1 MLKQVQHDGL
11 KKIMSVTI
19 KDVEKIAKLA
29 KLKFN
34 EEEKIKLQGEMN
46 EVLGYIDTINQIPG
60 LDDVKPLENI
70 NDTENVFREDVSE
83 VCLTKEEALKNAPE
97 KTENFFKVPKVL
109 DK

>member
-1 MLKQVQHDGL
+1 
-11 KKIMSVTI
+11 MSVTI
-19 KDVEKIAKLA
+19 KDVEKIANLA
-29 KLKFN
+29 KLKFT

>member
-1 MLKQVQHDGL
+1 
-11 KKIMSVTI
+11 MSVTI
-19 KDVEKIAKLA
+19 NDVEKIAKLA
-29 KLKFN
+29 KLKFT

>member
-1 MLKQVQHDGL
+1 MA
-11 KKIMSVTI
+11 VTR
-19 KDVEKIAKLA
+19 KEVEHIAKLA
-29 KLKFN
+29 KLKFS
-34 EEEKIKLQGEMN
+34 EEEKVKLQGEMN
-46 EVLGYIDTINQIPG
+46 KVLDYIDTLNEIPD
-60 LDDVKPLENI
+60 LDKTPPLENI